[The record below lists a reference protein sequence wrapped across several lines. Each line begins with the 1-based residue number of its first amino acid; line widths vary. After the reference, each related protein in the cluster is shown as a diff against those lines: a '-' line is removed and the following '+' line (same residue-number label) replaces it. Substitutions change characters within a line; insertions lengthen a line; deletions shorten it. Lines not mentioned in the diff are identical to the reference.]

1 MLLLFAA
8 LASLVLWL
16 VGVHGRI
23 VDWVRR
29 LQANTEVRRPVLST
43 VFVGGQLLRRPD
55 LRLSIVD
62 LLHALTER
70 RAMILRA
77 SAC

>member
-1 MLLLFAA
+1 MLLLIAA

-23 VDWVRR
+23 IDWVRR
-29 LQANTEVRRPVLST
+29 LQANTETRKPVLST

-55 LRLSIVD
+55 LHISYAD
-62 LLHALTER
+62 LLHALAELR
-70 RAMILRA
+70 GMIFRA
-77 SAC
+77 SIP